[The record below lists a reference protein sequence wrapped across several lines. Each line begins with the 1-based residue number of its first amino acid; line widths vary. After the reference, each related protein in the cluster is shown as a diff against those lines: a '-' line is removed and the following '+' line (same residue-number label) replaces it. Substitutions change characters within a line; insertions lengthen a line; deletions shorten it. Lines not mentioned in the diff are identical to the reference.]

1 MCMYPSRHSD
11 FSLPCCSLFSHTP
24 DECVDVNADN
34 CTPLSGVMTV
44 YLKPGSEEES
54 SKNAILSAVEQG
66 MDSGTYESNEI
77 VKVTYI
83 GTRSNRDDLTV
94 RLEQQKSLDGNE
106 SSLVIGLSVF
116 FVAFA
121 GLVGLVA
128 LHTRK
133 RKRHTDNSAN
143 SIGASAEMSRNTIG
157 VDAVEFAAPVAPAM
171 NKHDN
176 IIGNTTMCSSG
187 SGDEV

>member
-1 MCMYPSRHSD
+1 
-11 FSLPCCSLFSHTP
+11 
-24 DECVDVNADN
+24 
-34 CTPLSGVMTV
+34 MTA
-44 YLKPGSEEES
+44 YLKSGSDEES
-54 SKNAILSAVEQG
+54 SKTAILSAVEQG

-106 SSLVIGLSVF
+106 TSLVIGLSVF

-121 GLVGLVA
+121 GLVGIVA

-133 RKRHTDNSAN
+133 RKRNPDNSAN
-143 SIGASAEMSRNTIG
+143 SIGASAEMSQNTIG